1 MEIFLWEGDVD
12 QAWREAQQGG
22 CNPTLWQRLAE
33 LRAAEHPEDAL
44 AVYSNQIEP
53 LLEQT
58 NNDAYR
64 QAIELLLKVNDLMV
78 RLDRKA
84 EFEESPT
91 RLKSKYRRK
100 RNFIKFLN
108 LAKLG

>member
-1 MEIFLWEGDVD
+1 VEILLWEGDVD
-12 QAWREAQQGG
+12 QAWQEAQQGG

-44 AVYSNQIEP
+44 AVYSDQIEP

-64 QAIELLLKVNDLMV
+64 HAIELLLKVKTLMV

-84 EFEESPT
+84 EFEESMA
-91 RLKSKYRRK
+91 RLKAKYRRK